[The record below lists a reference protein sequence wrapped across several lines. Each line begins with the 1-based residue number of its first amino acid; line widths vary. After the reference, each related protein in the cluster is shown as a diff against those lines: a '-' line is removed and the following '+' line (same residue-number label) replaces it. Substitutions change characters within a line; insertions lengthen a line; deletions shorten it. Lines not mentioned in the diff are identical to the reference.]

1 MRPEPTA
8 KPILNAARYNTV
20 SIGSARKSALA
31 NEYYGFMTS
40 MKWIKFTLI
49 ALAVLAAIAIAA
61 PFLVNLDRYIPQIES
76 AASDK
81 LKEPVSI
88 KGLSLRL
95 LPVPHVTIHDISIG
109 AGDITVG
116 KVRLTPA
123 LLSLLSSTRII
134 SSIEVDSLVL
144 TQKAADKIPAWTK
157 GDGAAPAGQQAQIRV
172 ESIRLDNAQLKL
184 DKINFGPFDARI
196 NLDDRG
202 VPRDAS
208 IYTLDHK
215 LKAEIKPDNSN
226 YTVEIRAKAWTLP
239 AGPPVIF
246 DELTVDGTATLKGAD
261 FSQASAK
268 LYGGTVN
275 GRAAI
280 DWQKGVRLSGNFEV
294 SQVELTKLAAL
305 FSPTTHLSGKLNAKP
320 VFSANAGDMGQL
332 APALHLETPFDVSNG
347 VIHGVDIQKAA
358 THLITREAA
367 GGETRF
373 DELSGHLNLE
383 RGDMHFTGIRISSGS
398 LAVDGDVNVSAKKEL
413 SGRINTQVK
422 ALGTSTSVPLNVAGT
437 VDLPLLYPTGA
448 TLGGAAV
455 GTALL
460 GPGLGTAVGAKA
472 GNFVEGLFDKKDAK
486 KPKN

>member
-1 MRPEPTA
+1 
-8 KPILNAARYNTV
+8 
-20 SIGSARKSALA
+20 
-31 NEYYGFMTS
+31 MTN
-40 MKWIKFTLI
+40 MKWIKYTLI
-49 ALAVLAAIAIAA
+49 ALAVLAAIAVAV

-123 LLSLLSSTRII
+123 LLSLFSSTRVIK
-134 SSIEVDSLVL
+134 SIEVDALVL
-144 TQKAADKIPAWTK
+144 TQKAANKIPVWTK
-157 GDGAAPAGQQAQIRV
+157 ADAAAPAGQQAQIRV

-196 NLDDRG
+196 NLDESG
-202 VPRDAS
+202 IPRDAS

-215 LKAEIKPDNSN
+215 LEADIRPDNSN
-226 YTVEIRAKAWTLP
+226 YTIEIRAKAWTLP
-239 AGPPVIF
+239 AGPPIVF
-246 DELTVDGTATLKGAD
+246 DELTVNGTATLKGAD
-261 FSQASAK
+261 FSQANAK
-268 LYGGTVN
+268 LYGGTVS
-275 GRAAI
+275 GKAAI
-280 DWQKGVRLSGNFEV
+280 DWQKGARLNGNFDV

-305 FSPTTHLSGKLNAKP
+305 FSPTTHVSGKLNAKP
-320 VFSANAGDMGQL
+320 VFSANAGDMSQL
-332 APALHLETPFDVSNG
+332 APALHLETPFEVSNG
-347 VIHGVDIQKAA
+347 IIHGVDIQKAA
-358 THLITREAA
+358 THLVTREAA

-373 DELSGHLNLE
+373 DELSGHLILE
-383 RGDMHFTGIRISSGS
+383 RGDMHFTQIKISSGA
-398 LAVDGDVNVSAKKEL
+398 LAVDGDVNISAKKEL

-422 ALGTSTSVPLNVAGT
+422 ALGTSTGVPLNVAGT
-437 VDLPLLYPTGA
+437 VDQPLLYPTGA

-472 GNFVEGLFDKKDAK
+472 GNFVEGLFDKKDTK